1 MAKSQR
7 SLLTSLAIIA
17 AALGL
22 TYAPLPGGSSRS
34 QTIVV
39 VSGSELQP
47 PLEAL
52 IEAFHQEQSNIR
64 VDLKVQ
70 GSLDMVNRFIDD
82 RNDFQPTVLI
92 PANQDTLKRLEQR
105 WTSPNSEPAFYD
117 PPQPLAKTRLV
128 AITWPERGKALFPDG
143 KFSWDRLEIAMKAQQ
158 WGAFGGSADWG
169 SFDFVMTDPT
179 RSNSG
184 QMTLSLWLSHKL
196 QKSPLQTADL
206 NSSTAQAA
214 TSILKRSIYQP
225 ARSSDILMQEFVAR
239 GANDADI
246 ITNYESVALN
256 RWEQSQVS
264 QGQPYTIYEINP
276 TVENKPTAA
285 IVRRQVNAQTA
296 QKAREFIEYLSQP
309 DQQKVFIQYGFRP
322 VHPDVNLVNHATA
335 LWKQDT
341 GVLLEPKAQVIDSP
355 SVDVLKEVGRLWERS
370 HP

>member
-1 MAKSQR
+1 MVKSQR
-7 SLLTSLAIIA
+7 SLLTSLAILVA
-17 AALGL
+17 AVGI
-22 TYAPLPGGSSRS
+22 TYAPLPGGGSS

-52 IEAFHQEQSNIR
+52 IAAFHQEHSNIR
-64 VDLKVQ
+64 IDLKVQ

-105 WTSPNSEPAFYD
+105 WKAQDSEPAFYD
-117 PPQPLAKTRLV
+117 PPKPLAKTRLV

-143 KFSWDRLEIAMKAQQ
+143 KFSWDRLETAMKAQQ
-158 WGAFGGSADWG
+158 WGSFGGSTNWG

-196 QKSPLQTADL
+196 QKSSLQTTDL
-206 NSSTAQAA
+206 NSPTAQSAVS
-214 TSILKRSIYQP
+214 TLRRSIYQP

-256 RWEQSQVS
+256 RWEQSKIS

-276 TVENKPTAA
+276 TVETKPTAA
-285 IVRRQVNAQTA
+285 IVRRQVNEQTA
-296 QKAREFIEYLSQP
+296 QKARDFIAYLSQP

-322 VHPDVNLVNHATA
+322 VHPDVNLANNPTA
-335 LWKQDT
+335 LWKQNT
-341 GVLLEPKAQVIDSP
+341 GVLLKPKAQVMDTP
-355 SVDVLKEVGRLWERS
+355 SVDVLKEVGRLWERAQ
-370 HP
+370 P

>member
-1 MAKSQR
+1 MVKSQR
-7 SLLTSLAIIA
+7 SLYISLAIIA

-22 TYAPLPGGSSRS
+22 TFYPLPDDQV
-34 QTIVV
+34 QTLVV
-39 VSGSELQP
+39 VSGSELEP
-47 PLEAL
+47 PLKKL
-52 IEAFHQEQSNIR
+52 IETFHQQQSKIR
-64 VDLKVQ
+64 IDLKVQ

-105 WTSPNSEPAFYD
+105 WTDSEPAFYGE
-117 PPQPLAKTRLV
+117 PQPLAKTRLV
-128 AITWPERGKALFPDG
+128 AITWSERGKALFPDG
-143 KFSWDRLEIAMKAQQ
+143 KFSWNRVEMAMKAQQ
-158 WGAFGGSADWG
+158 WGSFGGSANWG

-196 QKSPLQTADL
+196 QKSSLQTADL
-206 NSSTAQAA
+206 NSPTAQAA
-214 TSILKRSIYQP
+214 VSTLKRSIYQP

-256 RWEQSQVS
+256 RWEQSKVS
-264 QGQPYTIYEINP
+264 QGQPYQIYEINP

-285 IVRRQVNAQTA
+285 IIRRQVNEKTA
-296 QKAREFIEYLSQP
+296 QKARDFIEYLSKP
-309 DQQKVFIQYGFRP
+309 NQQKVFIQYGFRP
-322 VHPDVNLVNHATA
+322 VHPDVKLEENATA
-335 LWKQDT
+335 LWQQNT
-341 GVLLEPKAQVIDSP
+341 GISLKPKAQIMDSP

-370 HP
+370 QP

>member
-7 SLLTSLAIIA
+7 SLYISLAIIA

-22 TYAPLPGGSSRS
+22 TFYPLPGDQV
-34 QTIVV
+34 QTLVV
-39 VSGSELQP
+39 VSGSELEP
-47 PLEAL
+47 PLKKL
-52 IEAFHQEQSNIR
+52 IESFHQQQSQIR
-64 VDLKVQ
+64 IDLKVQ

-105 WTSPNSEPAFYD
+105 WTAPEPAFYGE
-117 PPQPLAKTRLV
+117 PQPLAKTRLV

-143 KFSWDRLEIAMKAQQ
+143 KFSWNRLETAMKAQQ
-158 WGAFGGSADWG
+158 WGSFGGSANWG

-196 QKSPLQTADL
+196 QKSSLQTADL
-206 NSSTAQAA
+206 NSPTAQSAVS
-214 TSILKRSIYQP
+214 TLKRSIYQP
-225 ARSSDILMQEFVAR
+225 ARSSDVLMQEFVAR

-256 RWEQSQVS
+256 RWEQSKVS
-264 QGQPYTIYEINP
+264 QGQPYQIYEINP

-285 IVRRQVNAQTA
+285 IVRRQVNEQTA
-296 QKAREFIEYLSQP
+296 QKARQFIDYLSQP

-322 VHPDVNLVNHATA
+322 VHPDVKLEDHATA
-335 LWKQDT
+335 LWQQNT
-341 GVLLEPKAQVIDSP
+341 GIKLKPQAQIMASP
-355 SVDVLKEVGRLWERS
+355 TVPVLKEMGRLWERS
-370 HP
+370 QP

>member
-1 MAKSQR
+1 MVKSQR
-7 SLLTSLAIIA
+7 SVYISLAIIA

-22 TYAPLPGGSSRS
+22 TFYPLPDDRV
-34 QTIVV
+34 QTLVV
-39 VSGSELQP
+39 VSGSELEP
-47 PLEAL
+47 PLKKL
-52 IEAFHQEQSNIR
+52 IETFHQQQSKIR
-64 VDLKVQ
+64 IDLKVQ

-105 WTSPNSEPAFYD
+105 WTESEPAFYGE
-117 PPQPLAKTRLV
+117 PQPLAKTRLV

-143 KFSWDRLEIAMKAQQ
+143 KFSWNRLETAMKAQQ
-158 WGAFGGSADWG
+158 WGSFGGSANWG

-196 QKSPLQTADL
+196 QKSSLQVADL
-206 NSSTAQAA
+206 NNPTAQSAVS
-214 TSILKRSIYQP
+214 TLKQSIYQP

-256 RWEQSQVS
+256 RWEQSKVS
-264 QGQPYTIYEINP
+264 QGQPYQIYEINP

-285 IVRRQVNAQTA
+285 IIRRQVNEKTA

-309 DQQKVFIQYGFRP
+309 NQQKVFIQYGFRP
-322 VHPDVNLVNHATA
+322 VHPDVKLEENATA
-335 LWKQDT
+335 LWQQNT
-341 GVLLEPKAQVIDSP
+341 GISLKPKAQVTDSP
-355 SVDVLKEVGRLWERS
+355 SVDVLKEMGRLWERS
-370 HP
+370 QP

>member
-1 MAKSQR
+1 MVKSQR
-7 SLLTSLAIIA
+7 SLYISVAIIA

-22 TYAPLPGGSSRS
+22 TYVLPGGQA
-34 QTIVV
+34 QTTLVV
-39 VSGSELQP
+39 VSGSELEP
-47 PLEAL
+47 PLKAL
-52 IEAFHQEQSNIR
+52 IETFHQQQSNIR

-92 PANQDTLKRLEQR
+92 PANQDALKRLEQR
-105 WTSPNSEPAFYD
+105 WTSPDSTSAFYD
-117 PPQPLAKTRLV
+117 PPTPLAKTRLV

-143 KFSWDRLEIAMKAQQ
+143 RFNWNRLETAMKAQQ
-158 WGAFGGSADWG
+158 WGSFGGSADWG

-196 QKSPLQTADL
+196 QKSSLQTSDL
-206 NSSTAQAA
+206 SSPKAQSAL
-214 TSILKRSIYQP
+214 TTIKRSIYQP

-256 RWEQSQVS
+256 RWEQSKVS
-264 QGQPYTIYEINP
+264 QGQPYQIYEINP

-296 QKAREFIEYLSQP
+296 QKAREFIQYLSQP
-309 DQQKVFIQYGFRP
+309 NQQKVFIQYGFRP
-322 VHPDVNLVNHATA
+322 VNPDVKLEDNATT
-335 LWKQDT
+335 LWQQNT
-341 GVLLEPKAQVIDSP
+341 GILLKPKAQTIDSP

-370 HP
+370 QP

>member
-1 MAKSQR
+1 MVKSQR
-7 SLLTSLAIIA
+7 SLYISLAIIA

-22 TYAPLPGGSSRS
+22 TFYPLPDDQV
-34 QTIVV
+34 QTLVV
-39 VSGSELQP
+39 VSGSELEP
-47 PLEAL
+47 PLKKL
-52 IEAFHQEQSNIR
+52 IETFHQQQSKIR
-64 VDLKVQ
+64 IDLKVQ

-105 WTSPNSEPAFYD
+105 WTESEPAFYGE
-117 PPQPLAKTRLV
+117 PQPLAKTRLV

-143 KFSWDRLEIAMKAQQ
+143 NFSWNRLETAMNAQQ
-158 WGAFGGSADWG
+158 WGSFGGSANWG

-196 QKSPLQTADL
+196 QKSSLQVADL
-206 NSSTAQAA
+206 NSPTAQSAVS
-214 TSILKRSIYQP
+214 TLKQSIYQP

-256 RWEQSQVS
+256 RWEQSKVS
-264 QGQPYTIYEINP
+264 QGQPYQIYEINP

-285 IVRRQVNAQTA
+285 IIRRQVNEKTA
-296 QKAREFIEYLSQP
+296 QKARDFIEYLSKP
-309 DQQKVFIQYGFRP
+309 NQQKVFIQYGFRP
-322 VHPDVNLVNHATA
+322 VHPDVKLEENATA
-335 LWKQDT
+335 LWQQNT
-341 GVLLEPKAQVIDSP
+341 GISLKPKAQIMDSP

-370 HP
+370 QP